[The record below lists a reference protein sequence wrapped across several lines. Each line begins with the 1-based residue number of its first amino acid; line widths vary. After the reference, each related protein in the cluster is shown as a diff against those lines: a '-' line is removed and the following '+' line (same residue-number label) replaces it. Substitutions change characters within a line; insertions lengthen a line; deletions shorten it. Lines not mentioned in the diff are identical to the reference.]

1 MTTKS
6 NFRNLKLKS
15 HEEYLI
21 YRTYFIKQKT
31 RICKLNRKVRKGER
45 NDKMTRKSKSKAKS
59 RFRYASHPFFISDAI
74 SQNKLFCQRSDAF
87 QPHAL
92 FSAEALKAK
101 KHLYSLVC
109 ISIKEQKKKEKAS
122 HNTPTAKSALKKKSV
137 QYNSDPLFL
146 SLGQGENLC
155 QPSPLRPTSVQI
167 TCSRIRSCFHIGLQ
181 GG

>member
-1 MTTKS
+1 MQNK
-6 NFRNLKLKS
+6 FCLVKD
-15 HEEYLI
+15 LI
-21 YRTYFIKQKT
+21 F
-31 RICKLNRKVRKGER
+31 KLNCKVEKGER

-59 RFRYASHPFFISDAI
+59 RYASHPFFISDAI
-74 SQNKLFCQRSDAF
+74 SQNKMFCQRSDAF

-109 ISIKEQKKKEKAS
+109 ISIKEQKKEKAS

-167 TCSRIRSCFHIGLQ
+167 TCSIVEAAFTLDFKGDEKEIYD
-181 GG
+181 